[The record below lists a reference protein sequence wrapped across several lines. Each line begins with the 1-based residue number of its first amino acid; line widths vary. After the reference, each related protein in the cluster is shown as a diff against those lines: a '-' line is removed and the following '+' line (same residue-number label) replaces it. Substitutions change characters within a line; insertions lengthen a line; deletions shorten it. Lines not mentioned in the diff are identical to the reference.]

1 MFVQPQGPE
10 DETKGIEMEQDF
22 DGEMQDV
29 PENPDANEDDPE
41 EEGDDDRLDQE
52 MGEGEEDDEVVD
64 EKLWGEDEE
73 RPNDPDAKTEK
84 DAPMKVHPLI
94 NCEGCAAVDP
104 SRGGLHNLYHL
115 RIRAEF
121 LIMYVIVVSCKDV
134 EQAVWCATIPI

>member
-1 MFVQPQGPE
+1 MVVQPQGPE

-29 PENPDANEDDPE
+29 PENPDANDDDPE

-52 MGEGEEDDEVVD
+52 MGEGEEGDEVVD

-84 DAPMKVHPLI
+84 DAPMKVPCLPLQFDFVVLQI
-94 NCEGCAAVDP
+94 IVTVKIPCLVPYAGALGQNYETL
-104 SRGGLHNLYHL
+104 SRPH
-115 RIRAEF
+115 
-121 LIMYVIVVSCKDV
+121 
-134 EQAVWCATIPI
+134 